1 VHEWETSRAL
11 CLGEAMGVLHPD
23 QPGGLTTSSL
33 LRCSV
38 GGAEANVAGALA
50 ALGVETTW
58 LSRLGNDPLGELVAS
73 DLTRRG
79 VTVLAERDEE
89 RPTGLY
95 LKEITDTGSRMH
107 YYRNGSAATALTG
120 SALTTPATRKL
131 LPDCDVVHTSGITA
145 GILTEQSDLL
155 TRLAEIRDSHGF
167 LLSVDLNWRTA
178 VWHDRDT
185 SRLWQLLRDADVLL
199 LGSDEA
205 AAALGTSEPERLR
218 ALLGDRPRLVM
229 KSDAHQATEIDPD
242 GSTTTVPALDVD
254 VVEPVGAGDGFAAGY
269 LAALLAGHD
278 STRRLRQGHLLA
290 AGVLAQPGDHAPPPE
305 SATRRV
311 LLEANSEDWN
321 ATRVG
326 PSGISSPALA
336 RTGGRG

>member
-1 VHEWETSRAL
+1 MRPRRVAVAMAVQPWSLVRVAPDRGRVRRTTARASPDCAPVHAGRRSVTVSGTARGSAAVRGSPRSSSPKVRGESPCGASRHVPRPARQRLHGSWWPETVTSTLLNCVCCNQHCVICSLLLALSRNPRQVGCGNPPNGKEGCTAVHEWETSRAL

-107 YYRNGSAATALTG
+107 YYRNGSA
-120 SALTTPATRKL
+120 
-131 LPDCDVVHTSGITA
+131 
-145 GILTEQSDLL
+145 
-155 TRLAEIRDSHGF
+155 
-167 LLSVDLNWRTA
+167 
-178 VWHDRDT
+178 
-185 SRLWQLLRDADVLL
+185 
-199 LGSDEA
+199 
-205 AAALGTSEPERLR
+205 
-218 ALLGDRPRLVM
+218 
-229 KSDAHQATEIDPD
+229 
-242 GSTTTVPALDVD
+242 
-254 VVEPVGAGDGFAAGY
+254 
-269 LAALLAGHD
+269 
-278 STRRLRQGHLLA
+278 
-290 AGVLAQPGDHAPPPE
+290 
-305 SATRRV
+305 
-311 LLEANSEDWN
+311 
-321 ATRVG
+321 
-326 PSGISSPALA
+326 
-336 RTGGRG
+336 